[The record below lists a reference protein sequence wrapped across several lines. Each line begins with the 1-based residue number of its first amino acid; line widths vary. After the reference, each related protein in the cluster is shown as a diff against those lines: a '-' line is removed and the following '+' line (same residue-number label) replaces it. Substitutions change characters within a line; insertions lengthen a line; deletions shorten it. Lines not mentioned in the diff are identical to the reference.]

1 MGNKSRNV
9 LTAPWLGIT
18 LLWLAIG
25 IIDACQTVFPMR
37 AQGMHHA
44 WLALFLMLVLSWLPW
59 AIATPAVMR
68 LTWHYPLFRV
78 PTKRGVL
85 LHAGAFVL
93 ISVLSAAWYALFE
106 YGLNPWGL
114 AIPTDSYLTL
124 LLLKLSYGILT
135 SLVAYGLL
143 VVIAEIL
150 ASRDRLNHAITEAA
164 ELRAS
169 LSEARL
175 ASLRQ
180 QMDPHF
186 IFNALNSVCGLV
198 RNDQNKR
205 AVQMLLSLSEY
216 LRSAAERSH
225 TPIVTLDEEVHYLKK
240 YLDIQEYR
248 FGPRL
253 QASVEVHPDL
263 LSLRV
268 PSLLLQPLAENAV
281 KHGIASRANGGSIRV
296 TAARD
301 AASLHLVVRNT
312 AAGAENVEPR
322 ESLGIGLE
330 NLRAR
335 LRLLYGD
342 THELTL
348 RRSDEDV
355 EVRITIP
362 VHSSIGNGSE

>member
-1 MGNKSRNV
+1 MANASRNA
-9 LTAPWLGIT
+9 LKAPWLGIT

-44 WLALFLMLVLSWLPW
+44 WLALFIMLVLSWFPW
-59 AIATPAVMR
+59 AVATPAVMR
-68 LTWHYPLFRV
+68 LTWRYSLFRV
-78 PTKRGVL
+78 PTKRGAL

-106 YGLNPWGL
+106 FNLNPWAL
-114 AIPTDSYLTL
+114 PNPADSYLTL
-124 LLLKLSYGILT
+124 LLLKLSYGSLT

-150 ASRDRLNHAITEAA
+150 ASRHRLHQAITEAA
-164 ELRAS
+164 ELRAA

-186 IFNALNSVCGLV
+186 IFNALHSVCGLV
-198 RNDQNKR
+198 REAQNKR
-205 AVQMLLSLSEY
+205 AVQMLVSLSEY

-225 TPIVTLDEEVHYLKK
+225 TPMVTLDEEVHYLRK

-253 QASVEVHPDL
+253 QASVEVPPDL

-281 KHGIASRANGGSIRV
+281 KHGIATRTSGGSIRV

-301 AASLHLVVRNT
+301 AESLHLFVRNT
-312 AAGAENVEPR
+312 AGGAQNAEPR
-322 ESLGIGLE
+322 DSTGIGLE

-342 THELTL
+342 DQELTL
-348 RRSDEDV
+348 RRSDDDV

-362 VHSSIGNGSE
+362 VQSGTDNGSE

>member
-1 MGNKSRNV
+1 MF
-9 LTAPWLGIT
+9 
-18 LLWLAIG
+18 WLAIG
-25 IIDACQTVFPMR
+25 IIDASQTVFPMR

-44 WLALFLMLVLSWLPW
+44 WLALFAMLVLSWLPW
-59 AIATPAVMR
+59 AIASPAVMR
-68 LTWHYPLFRV
+68 LTWRYPLFRM
-78 PTKRGVL
+78 PTTRGVL
-85 LHAGAFVL
+85 LHAGAFVV
-93 ISVLSAAWYALFE
+93 ISILSAAWYALFE
-106 YGLNPWGL
+106 YGLNPWAL
-114 AIPTDSYLTL
+114 PNPPDSYIAL
-124 LLLKLSYGILT
+124 LVLKLSYGILT

-150 ASRDRLNHAITEAA
+150 ASRDRLNHATAEAA

-175 ASLRQ
+175 AALRQ

-198 RNDQNKR
+198 RDDQNKR
-205 AVQMLLSLSEY
+205 AVQMLVSLSEY
-216 LRSAAERSH
+216 LRSAAERSQA
-225 TPIVTLDEEVHYLKK
+225 PMVTLDEEVHYLKK

-253 QASVEVHPDL
+253 QATVQVPPDL

-281 KHGIASRANGGSIRV
+281 KHGIATRTNGGSIRV

-312 AAGAENVEPR
+312 AAGAEFAEPQD
-322 ESLGIGLE
+322 SLGIGLE

-342 THELTL
+342 DHKLIL
-348 RRSDEDV
+348 RRSDDEV
-355 EVRITIP
+355 EVSITIP
-362 VHSSIGNGSE
+362 VRSSIDNGSGQSAIVDSCSGGG